1 MTNSKQRSVLINIVL
16 FVVFTFVKQGFLKKN
31 YFYTILYNSEHE

>member
-1 MTNSKQRSVLINIVL
+1 MTNSKERSVLINIVL

-31 YFYTILYNSEHE
+31 